1 MKYWEACNN
10 FFNAVDVHRD
20 ELKIDASVASID
32 MLIEN
37 YKLYLDCF
45 DKIKVALAKDEFT
58 FSVWESIQDD
68 LVNKSAFLRY
78 PDIQDLADKLS
89 KFSAADKEEYFNE
102 HVLTGVDNLPDV
114 ERAIREAVESLVQFK
129 NSK

>member
-10 FFNAVDVHRD
+10 FFNAVDAHRD

-32 MLIEN
+32 ILIEN

-68 LVNKSAFLRY
+68 LVNKSAFLHY
-78 PDIQDLADKLS
+78 PGIQDLADKLNNFNS
-89 KFSAADKEEYFNE
+89 EEKEEYFNE
-102 HVLTGVDNLPDV
+102 HVLTGVDYMPTA
-114 ERAIREAVESLVQFK
+114 EKAIREAVESLVHFK